1 MRQNALLSRCS
12 HFFNLAGPVCLATIL
27 TAAVLAPAAQ
37 AQTTYRWVDKEGHV
51 HYGDKAPM
59 PAEVKDLQLKKLKGG
74 NVIETSGPDYATMQA
89 AQKFPL
95 TLYTSDNCL
104 ENCRMARDF
113 LNQRGAPFSEKVIK
127 TAEDADEYKKA
138 TGATDLIVPLLMAGK
153 QLEKGY
159 EEGAWHRL
167 LDAAGYPAKGN
178 AGKAGKD
185 AKPKP
190 DAPTP

>member
-74 NVIETSGPDYATMQA
+74 KSDQLASTWLAAAELTATRAAFLLVGDLEQTARFVAAEPETI
-89 AQKFPL
+89 
-95 TLYTSDNCL
+95 
-104 ENCRMARDF
+104 
-113 LNQRGAPFSEKVIK
+113 FSVV
-127 TAEDADEYKKA
+127 
-138 TGATDLIVPLLMAGK
+138 LPS
-153 QLEKGY
+153 
-159 EEGAWHRL
+159 
-167 LDAAGYPAKGN
+167 
-178 AGKAGKD
+178 
-185 AKPKP
+185 
-190 DAPTP
+190 